1 MSSAAP
7 SSIPVQERCSAR
19 KPVTWV
25 RAKTKTRSKNSS
37 RGVTRRSGRFS
48 PSVAVRA
55 EPAVLILC
63 LSSPS
68 CQCAD
73 RHILTLAVRFLYR
86 PKVQVLQ
93 GIYVFSNARALAN
106 FLALR
111 KGEVRRISL
120 LRLSEKGYEQ
130 RSEREFGR
138 AGRQIWV
145 ENAVLV
151 LCKATGQAPLTLFGQ
166 SLYAL
171 R

>member
-1 MSSAAP
+1 MSKATP
-7 SSIPVQERCSAR
+7 SSIPVHERCSAR

-37 RGVTRRSGRFS
+37 RGVTRRSGRAS
-48 PSVAVRA
+48 RSVAVCA

-73 RHILTLAVRFLYR
+73 PHILTLAVRFLYR

-120 LRLSEKGYEQ
+120 LRTQVNKGKR
-130 RSEREFGR
+130 RSNCLECQGER
-138 AGRQIWV
+138 
-145 ENAVLV
+145 
-151 LCKATGQAPLTLFGQ
+151 
-166 SLYAL
+166 
-171 R
+171 